1 MLMKATKTL
10 VSICLLLSLCSCGK
24 PSTEGTR
31 CRSADEAQMKCQV
44 DYAENYRTFVIPDY
58 IKTQCMNFYPAPGCY
73 FDSSKR
79 YYW

>member
-1 MLMKATKTL
+1 
-10 VSICLLLSLCSCGK
+10 
-24 PSTEGTR
+24 
-31 CRSADEAQMKCQV
+31 V